1 MLDTL
6 ISHVATIAGIESNTS
21 RDAVGIILNAA
32 ERQGAAFADAMFEKV
47 PGARPLAATM
57 GAEVSA
63 ATGEIARLIERTPG
77 GRRHVTAMMIS
88 DLQARGIGHQA
99 ILGRFAGQPR
109 QGDHA
114 RRVGWHSRSLIDYQT
129 NLAKSRPLGGFFRS
143 HPTCAFVISRDFKQ
157 PLVRCI

>member
-99 ILGRFAGQPR
+99 IGEILPAISAFASEHLGLSDFGHL
-109 QGDHA
+109 GD
-114 RRVGWHSRSLIDYQT
+114 L
-129 NLAKSRPLGGFFRS
+129 LGSPGKAITREELDGIR
-143 HPTCAFVISRDFKQ
+143 AA
-157 PLVRCI
+157 